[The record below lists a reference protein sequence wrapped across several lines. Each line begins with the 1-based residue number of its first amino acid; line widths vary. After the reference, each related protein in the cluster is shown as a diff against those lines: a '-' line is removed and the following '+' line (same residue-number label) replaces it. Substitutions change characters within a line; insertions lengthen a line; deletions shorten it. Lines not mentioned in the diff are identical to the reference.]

1 MELQTYLR
9 TWAKLL
15 NCTVLSVDYSL
26 APENPFP
33 RPTEEVL
40 FAYAWAVKNPRAVGM
55 FGTSPPPGGRVVPFA
70 GWTGSKIVMVGDS
83 AGGNLVVSVN
93 LRLIELRVK
102 RKPDGIVP
110 IYTPFLFQ
118 VRIVWDEG

>member
-1 MELQTYLR
+1 
-9 TWAKLL
+9 
-15 NCTVLSVDYSL
+15 
-26 APENPFP
+26 
-33 RPTEEVL
+33 
-40 FAYAWAVKNPRAVGM
+40 
-55 FGTSPPPGGRVVPFA
+55 
-70 GWTGSKIVMVGDS
+70 MVGDS